1 MRKLNLPKNLLNA
14 IDGIESNEKESSVLQ
29 AKIDRLQEMI
39 DKQKRAS
46 EDLQDIIDD
55 QKIKIDRLYN
65 VPEDVLELKE
75 LVGTQRE
82 TIKRGEKD
90 LELAKGETLAI
101 QKEMDFIKR
110 QNIPTLRKI
119 DEGLETI
126 ESLKTELLGKA
137 NELALKDNELLLK
150 DETIQLLKNKI
161 LEIQAFADNLQD
173 DQLGLIADVEQ
184 KWKKDL
190 EQLRLDHIEERKELA
205 GQITDL
211 DTFLLDSKLTST
223 EASSEAKDLKSRFA
237 EIRNQ
242 QQNMINK
249 LEDALDKKRIAEEE
263 LRIAKKEMNYFV
275 EFKEKNEKKITY
287 YEKLSFLM
295 EHEAQFKAFLIV
307 EQVGS
312 LTLEELRGALG
323 SPIVLVKKFVQN
335 LQDVKLVEINESGK
349 ITVIKP
355 EEN

>member
-1 MRKLNLPKNLLNA
+1 MPKNLLDA
-14 IDGIESNEKESSVLQ
+14 IDGIESTEKKSAVLQ
-29 AKIDRLQEMI
+29 AKIDRLQEMF
-39 DKQKRAS
+39 DKQKRVT
-46 EDLQDIIDD
+46 EDLQDIIDN

-82 TIKRGEKD
+82 TLNRRETD

-101 QKEMDFIKR
+101 QNEMDFIKR
-110 QNIPTLRKI
+110 QNIPTQRKI

-126 ESLKTELLGKA
+126 GTLQTEIAEKIS
-137 NELALKDNELLLK
+137 ELLLK
-150 DETIQLLKNKI
+150 GETIDSLENKVQ
-161 LEIQAFADNLQD
+161 EIQAFADKLQD
-173 DQLGLIADVEQ
+173 EQIGLISDVDH
-184 KWKKDL
+184 KWKKEL

-237 EIRNQ
+237 EIREQ
-242 QQNMINK
+242 QENMINK
-249 LEDALDKKRIAEEE
+249 LEDALDKKREAEEE
-263 LRIAKKEMNYFV
+263 LRRAKKEMNYLV

-287 YEKLSFLM
+287 YEKLTFLM
-295 EHEAQFKAFLIV
+295 EKEAQFKAFLIV
-307 EQVGS
+307 EQVGA

-335 LQDVKLVEINESGK
+335 LQDIKLVEINDSGK

-355 EEN
+355 EET